1 VEKQTPQGRSADG
14 LAEREPLGPPLI
26 GALLR
31 MPVDAVRRRMIER
44 LHAHGFVDIEQAHL
58 TVLRYPGLQGE
69 RPSDLAAQLGM
80 SKQALNY
87 QLGQLEQHG
96 YLERRPDPEDL
107 RSRRIVLTR
116 RGVAAARV
124 IRDAVAEL
132 ETLWAREL
140 GEKRYA
146 QLRGLLVELYR
157 LIQV

>member
-1 VEKQTPQGRSADG
+1 MGQKPSNGHCAGG

-31 MPVDAVRRRMIER
+31 MPVDAVRRRMLER
-44 LHAHGFVDIEQAHL
+44 LHEHGFADIDPAHL
-58 TVLRYPGLQGE
+58 TVVRYPGPQGQ

-87 QLGQLEQHG
+87 QLGQLEVRG
-96 YLERRPDPEDL
+96 YLERRPDPEDQ

-116 RGVAAARV
+116 RGVAAGHV

-132 ETLWAREL
+132 EAQWSREL
-140 GEKRYA
+140 GEKRYT
-146 QLRGLLVELYR
+146 QLRGLLVDLNH
-157 LIQV
+157 LL

>member
-1 VEKQTPQGRSADG
+1 MDHQTPPGRSADG

-44 LHAHGFVDIEQAHL
+44 LHEHGFADIDPAHL
-58 TVLRYPGLQGE
+58 IVLRYPGPQGE

-87 QLGQLEQHG
+87 QLGQLERRG
-96 YLERRPDPEDL
+96 YVERRPDPEDL

-116 RGVAAARV
+116 RGVAAAHV

-132 ETLWAREL
+132 ETLWEREM
-140 GEKRYA
+140 GERRYA
-146 QLRGLLVELYR
+146 QLRGLLVELNR
-157 LIQV
+157 VI

>member
-1 VEKQTPQGRSADG
+1 MEQQTSRGRFADG
-14 LAEREPLGPPLI
+14 LSTREPLGPPLI

-31 MPVDAVRRRMIER
+31 MPVDAVRRQMIER
-44 LHAHGFVDIEQAHL
+44 LHEHGFADIDPAHL
-58 TVLRYPGLQGE
+58 IVLRYPGPQGE

-87 QLGQLEQHG
+87 QLGQLERRG
-96 YLERRPDPEDL
+96 YLERRADPEDL

-116 RGVAAARV
+116 RGVAAAHV

-132 ETLWAREL
+132 ETRWAREL

-146 QLRGLLVELYR
+146 QLRGLLVELNCV
-157 LIQV
+157 IA

>member
-1 VEKQTPQGRSADG
+1 MDQERLTDG
-14 LAEREPLGPPLI
+14 LAAREPLGPPLI

-31 MPVDAVRRRMIER
+31 MPVDAVRRQMIER
-44 LHAHGFVDIEQAHL
+44 LHARGFADIDEAHL
-58 TVLRYPGLQGE
+58 TVLRYPGPQGE

-80 SKQALNY
+80 TKQALNY
-87 QLGQLEQHG
+87 QLGQLERRG

-116 RGVAAARV
+116 RGVAAAHL

-132 ETLWAREL
+132 ETLWEQEL

-146 QLRGLLVELYR
+146 QLRGLLVDLNR
-157 LIQV
+157 VI